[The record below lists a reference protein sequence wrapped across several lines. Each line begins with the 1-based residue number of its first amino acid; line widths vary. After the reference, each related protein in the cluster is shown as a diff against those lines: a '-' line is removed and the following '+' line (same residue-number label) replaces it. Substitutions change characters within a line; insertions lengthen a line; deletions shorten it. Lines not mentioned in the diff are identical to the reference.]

1 MKHRAVSGTLRICA
15 GRLAAALIALVTI
28 VSASLGYAQTPDKVT
43 LQLSWLAQGQ
53 ASALFYGIQ
62 QKCFGDRNID
72 LTVQRGYGGFDTVSK
87 IATGAA
93 QFGQV
98 DIGTVITPV
107 SKSNAPIKAVMPL
120 FSDSPLA
127 VGILGGSP
135 IKRLKDMEGRVLAA
149 GPNEGGLL
157 LLPAAMELEGGD
169 ASKIVRTSME
179 PAALAG
185 SLLQGKVD
193 AILTYTTTA
202 AGINAVAAKAGKS
215 VTSIDFGKA
224 LKIYGDVIITSNDIA
239 AKNSG
244 LVDRFIDGM
253 RCAYK
258 NAYGNQEAAVRA
270 MVSASPETDF
280 GRELMLAKLGWA
292 LIFESASPALQWDP
306 ERIARSLEVTARAQN
321 LTNVPAVAAFVRN

>member
-1 MKHRAVSGTLRICA
+1 
-15 GRLAAALIALVTI
+15 
-28 VSASLGYAQTPDKVT
+28 
-43 LQLSWLAQGQ
+43 
-53 ASALFYGIQ
+53 
-62 QKCFGDRNID
+62 
-72 LTVQRGYGGFDTVSK
+72 
-87 IATGAA
+87 
-93 QFGQV
+93 
-98 DIGTVITPV
+98 
-107 SKSNAPIKAVMPL
+107 
-120 FSDSPLA
+120 
-127 VGILGGSP
+127 
-135 IKRLKDMEGRVLAA
+135 
-149 GPNEGGLL
+149 
-157 LLPAAMELEGGD
+157 
-169 ASKIVRTSME
+169 ME